1 MNVRLLKVLTSQNGG
16 EMRVSTE
23 PASGVEERPLGEDS
37 IYIDATIVGISFAP
51 TAITAT
57 AQDAVPNVKVR
68 ARLR

>member
-1 MNVRLLKVLTSQNGG
+1 
-16 EMRVSTE
+16 MRVSTE